1 MTEPVAKT
9 AFDRLTEAAIL
20 TCPRCAGSLHVA
32 GEGLVCD
39 AGHETGLRRGVL
51 DLYIAPELPTGADA
65 ATDRDEE
72 VAAVF
77 AQHLELPLD
86 WVRDAALLEPL
97 PPTGNPFLD
106 AEEDLFLD
114 RFALFNKRA
123 KLEIVKVYSTGR
135 LQAGVTNWIAVRV
148 RNAGLFPLSSA
159 SPKPLFLA
167 YHWLDANGNLL
178 DFEGLRSALPVD
190 VKPAQAVTAHLQVA
204 APAAPGRYRLQIV
217 PVHETVAWLHECAV
231 TIDVEASADAPAM
244 PRAEDAG
251 RPFDELLDNVLAEA
265 FIARRIGALA
275 DPIRGLEIG
284 GATSSALSEW
294 ARKAGRAA
302 ALINGDISVRLL
314 RLAAVLTEKAQDRST
329 THVRLA
335 AERLPIR
342 DGALDV
348 VTFRRALHH
357 FDDPAAV
364 LRECARALKPDG
376 QILLLCEPVA
386 HVYDDE
392 TRNLIRAGV
401 NEQVF
406 PLDGYLAMFA
416 EAGLEAADMA
426 CDWGFSL
433 KAALRKQ
440 PTR

>member
-9 AFDRLTEAAIL
+9 AFARLTEAAIL
-20 TCPRCAGSLHVA
+20 TCPRCAASLRAA

-39 AGHETGLRRGVL
+39 AGHETRMRRGVL
-51 DLYIAPELPTGADA
+51 DLYIAPEPSTPAGLGADQ
-65 ATDRDEE
+65 DEE

-86 WVRDAALLEPL
+86 WVREAALLEPL
-97 PPTGNPFLD
+97 PATGNGFLD

-114 RFALFNKRA
+114 RFALFNRRPRV
-123 KLEIVKVYSTGR
+123 EIAKVYATGR
-135 LQAGVTNWIAVRV
+135 LHAGAANWIAVRV
-148 RNAGLFPLSSA
+148 RNAGLFPLSST
-159 SPKPLFLA
+159 SPKPVCLA
-167 YHWLDANGNLL
+167 YHWLDANGNMLE
-178 DFEGLRSALPVD
+178 FEGHRSALPVD
-190 VKPAQAVTAHLQVA
+190 VKPGQAVTAHLQVV

-217 PVHETVAWLHECAV
+217 PVHETVAWLDECAV
-231 TIDVEASADAPAM
+231 TIEVEACTDVPSL
-244 PRAEDAG
+244 PRADDAG
-251 RPFDELLDNVLAEA
+251 RPFDELLDNALAEA
-265 FIARRIGALA
+265 FLDRRIGALP
-275 DPIRGLEIG
+275 DPVRGLEIG

-294 ARKAGRAA
+294 ARKTGRAA
-302 ALINGDISVRLL
+302 ALVNGDISVRLL
-314 RLAAVLTEKAQDRST
+314 RLAALLTEKAQDRST
-329 THVRLA
+329 THIRLA

-357 FDDPAAV
+357 FDDPVAV

-392 TRNLIRAGV
+392 TRALIRAGV

-433 KAALRKQ
+433 NAALRK
-440 PTR
+440 PTAR